1 MSFLRATL
9 RLFVAPLV
17 LFGAAGADC
26 AFASTRMP
34 DQPGTASAARVQTP
48 ANDAYERG
56 QELIRAG
63 NPEAALVLW
72 IALQDSLW
80 AAEAEDPRI
89 GVGFMETVIEHGLD
103 EYREVAT
110 QIFYWAFSGRPA
122 ASERSRAE
130 ILAEGR
136 RTFALTD
143 PVIADY
149 WMRRGEADPAALAVT
164 IKKFWLERDPIPTTT
179 TLNERLVE
187 HWVRIVHA
195 RRNYIYN
202 FSSPYRTDDRGVFYV
217 KYGEPD
223 RITSGILDISRFDL
237 DLRGVSIEDIVAVDL
252 APRYEVWRYADL
264 EPPAFTYFLFGN
276 VDQTGPFEYVS
287 GLGDIIGPNAR
298 IQRIN
303 GIRAQYYLELFYY
316 GELGRAGGPYGDRQ
330 GELDRLWGQQRQP
343 SQGVLEAR
351 SVQHSIDDTREAQ
364 RSKPP
369 SFSELDSARKSALSA
384 QLARVLVGR
393 EPRLL
398 ALAVASPRFQLTVD
412 RRDLRGDLA
421 LAPFAASHVAIIRDQ
436 YLNEI
441 GRADMVAVH
450 EGAEMTTVELV
461 HAPQIG
467 HLTVAAEHIVE
478 GQDREDAEEIGVLP
492 GHQHFTVAPPL
503 RRDAVQLE
511 VSDLI
516 VGIPPESVVGVDSL
530 PLPLLPATQF
540 SRQDPVRVFFDI
552 YHPTGAEDGEARSF
566 NVRVLV
572 VPFTGLASPEQLAR
586 PEAGGRAAVTLTV
599 ESEAPT
605 GRHYFD
611 LDLRN
616 ELPGLQQLVLEV
628 TDPNTGASRARAI
641 AIVLLER

>member
-1 MSFLRATL
+1 MSSLRACLT
-9 RLFVAPLV
+9 LFVAPWV
-17 LFGAAGADC
+17 LFAPAGAAS
-26 AFASTRMP
+26 ASASARLP
-34 DQPGTASAARVQTP
+34 DQPGTASAAQAQTP
-48 ANDAYERG
+48 ANDAFERG
-56 QELIRAG
+56 RELIRSG
-63 NPEAALVLW
+63 NPEGALVLW

-89 GVGFMETVIEHGLD
+89 GVAFMETVVEHGFD
-103 EYREVAT
+103 EYRDVAT

-122 ASERSRAE
+122 ASERGRAE

-136 RTFALTD
+136 RTYGLTD

-149 WMRRGEADPAALAVT
+149 WLRRGEADPAALALA
-164 IKKFWLERDPIPTTT
+164 IKRFWLERDPIPTTT

-202 FSSPYRTDDRGVFYV
+202 LSSPYRTDDRGVFYV

-237 DLRGVSIEDIVAVDL
+237 DVRGVSVEDAMAVDL
-252 APRYEVWRYADL
+252 APRYEIWRYADL

-276 VDQTGPFEYVS
+276 VDQTGPFEHVK
-287 GLGDIIGPNAR
+287 GLSEIIGPNAR
-298 IQRIN
+298 TQRIN

-343 SQGVLEAR
+343 SEGVLEAR

-364 RSKPP
+364 RAKPP
-369 SFSELDSARKSALSA
+369 SFSELDNAPKNALAA
-384 QLARVLVGR
+384 QVARVLVGR

-398 ALAVASPRFQLTVD
+398 VLAVSSPRWQLAVE
-412 RRDLRGDLA
+412 RRDLRGELV
-421 LAPFAASHVAIIRDQ
+421 LAPFAASHAVVIRDQ

-441 GRADMVAVH
+441 GRADMVPVN
-450 EGAEMTTVELV
+450 ERGEMTTLELV
-461 HAPQIG
+461 HAPQVG
-467 HLTVAAEHIVE
+467 HLTVAAEHVVE
-478 GQDREDAEEIGVLP
+478 GQDLEDSEDIGVLP
-492 GHQHFTVAPPL
+492 GHQHFMVAPPL

-516 VGIPPESVVGVDSL
+516 VGIPPEAVVGLDSL

-540 SRQDPVRVFFDI
+540 SRADPVRVFFDI
-552 YHPTGAEDGEARSF
+552 YHPTGAEDGETRSF

-572 VPFTGLASPEQLAR
+572 VPFTGLASPEELAR
-586 PEAGGRAAVTLTV
+586 PEAGGRTAITLAV

-616 ELPGLQQLVLEV
+616 ETPGLQQLVLEV
-628 TDPNTGASRARAI
+628 TDPRTGASRVRVVAI
-641 AIVLLER
+641 TLLPR